1 MRLKIPMGSKEK
13 DGRGR
18 PRKMESA
25 LSRWID
31 AKGMTRDDLA
41 AKLGVH
47 RSTVDRLCRGDRRP
61 NLSLAFQI
69 EKLSKGE
76 VPASIWA
83 KVPPHSAD

>member
-1 MRLKIPMGSKEK
+1 MGSKKE

-18 PRKMESA
+18 PRKTENL
-25 LSRWID
+25 LSRWLD
-31 AKGMTRDDLA
+31 AKGMSRDDLA

-61 NLSLAFQI
+61 DLTLAFEI

-76 VPASIWA
+76 VPASTWT
-83 KVPPHSAD
+83 KVAPHRAD

>member
-1 MRLKIPMGSKEK
+1 MGSKKEPP
-13 DGRGR
+13 RGR
-18 PRKMESA
+18 PRKEENHP

-31 AKGMTRDDLA
+31 AKGMSRDDLA

-61 NLSLAFQI
+61 NLSLAFEL